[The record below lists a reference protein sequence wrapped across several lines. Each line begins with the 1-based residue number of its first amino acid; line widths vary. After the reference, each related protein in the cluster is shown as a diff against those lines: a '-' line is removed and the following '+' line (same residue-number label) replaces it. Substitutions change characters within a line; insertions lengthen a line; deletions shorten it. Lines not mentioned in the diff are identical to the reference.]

1 MTYETM
7 EKIKITPR
15 VQLLR
20 DNLFE
25 STPQIESDRAR
36 LLTESYKMTE
46 NLPVIKRRSHAFRHI
61 LENIPITIREAEL
74 VVGSTTKK
82 SRSCQTFP
90 EYSFEWLE
98 EELDTIATRSADP
111 FYISE
116 EDKKILIE
124 AHKYWKGKTNS
135 DLATSFMAP
144 ETLKAIEHNVFTTGN
159 YFYNGVGHLSVQY
172 DKVLAIG
179 YNGIIAE
186 TKAVLA
192 KADKTCRKFPHK
204 NAFLEAVIES
214 CEAAI
219 SSARSAYLFA

>member
-46 NLPVIKRRSHAFRHI
+46 HLPVIKRRSHAFRHI

-74 VVGSTTKK
+74 VVGSATKK

-116 EDKKILIE
+116 EDKKTILCGKRYKRFLGIE
-124 AHKYWKGKTNS
+124 G
-135 DLATSFMAP
+135 
-144 ETLKAIEHNVFTTGN
+144 
-159 YFYNGVGHLSVQY
+159 
-172 DKVLAIG
+172 
-179 YNGIIAE
+179 
-186 TKAVLA
+186 
-192 KADKTCRKFPHK
+192 
-204 NAFLEAVIES
+204 
-214 CEAAI
+214 
-219 SSARSAYLFA
+219 

>member
-46 NLPVIKRRSHAFRHI
+46 HLPVIKRRSHAFRHI

-74 VVGSTTKK
+74 VVGSATKK

-90 EYSFEWLE
+90 EYSFEC
-98 EELDTIATRSADP
+98 LD
-111 FYISE
+111 E
-116 EDKKILIE
+116 
-124 AHKYWKGKTNS
+124 
-135 DLATSFMAP
+135 
-144 ETLKAIEHNVFTTGN
+144 
-159 YFYNGVGHLSVQY
+159 
-172 DKVLAIG
+172 
-179 YNGIIAE
+179 
-186 TKAVLA
+186 
-192 KADKTCRKFPHK
+192 
-204 NAFLEAVIES
+204 
-214 CEAAI
+214 
-219 SSARSAYLFA
+219 